1 MDQLNQA
8 PPGSPRVLPISQ
20 LRSLWQSSDV
30 SPMRAPTPNVTG
42 MSINRR
48 AAALTVSILTSLAV
62 LLNVTGA
69 ASAGTTGHTKA
80 KPTVVLVHG
89 AWADSSSWE
98 GVVTRLLRHG
108 YPVDVF
114 ATPLRS
120 LSGDSAALRDYL
132 GAITGPIVLV
142 GHSYGGAVITN
153 AATGSTAVKALVYVD
168 AFAPAEG
175 QPVITLPGPDSV
187 LANPVITDVFDLVP
201 AGAPTATTDFYIN
214 KALFPSA
221 FANDLPASRGRL
233 LAVTQRPVTYGALV
247 EPSGVPAW
255 KTIPSWYEV
264 GTRDKVIPASAQ
276 RAMATTIRA
285 HVSTSPTGHLPMVS
299 RPGDVTDTIESAA
312 RATD

>member
-1 MDQLNQA
+1 
-8 PPGSPRVLPISQ
+8 
-20 LRSLWQSSDV
+20 
-30 SPMRAPTPNVTG
+30 MRIT
-42 MSINRR
+42 RR
-48 AAALTVSILTSLAV
+48 TAALTASALTGLAL
-62 LLNVTGA
+62 LLNLPGA
-69 ASAGTTGHTKA
+69 ASAGTPGHATA

-89 AWADSSSWE
+89 AWADSSSWD
-98 GVVTRLLRHG
+98 GVVSRLLDDG

-114 ATPLRS
+114 PTPLRG
-120 LSGDSAALRDYL
+120 LSTDAGALRDYL

-175 QPVITLPGPDSV
+175 QPVIALSGPDSV

-201 AGAPTATTDFYIN
+201 AGAPTDTTDFYIN

-221 FANDLPASRGRL
+221 FANDLPASRGRV
-233 LAVTQRPVTYGALV
+233 LAATQRPITYGALT
-247 EPSGVPAW
+247 EASGAPAW
-255 KTIPSWYEV
+255 KTIASWYEV

-276 RAMATTIRA
+276 RAMAASIKA
-285 HVSTSPTGHLPMVS
+285 HVSTSPTGHLPMLS
-299 RPGDVTDTIESAA
+299 RPGDVTGTIESAA

>member
-1 MDQLNQA
+1 
-8 PPGSPRVLPISQ
+8 
-20 LRSLWQSSDV
+20 
-30 SPMRAPTPNVTG
+30 MRIT
-42 MSINRR
+42 RR
-48 AAALTVSILTSLAV
+48 AAALTVSALTGLA
-62 LLNVTGA
+62 LLMNMTGA
-69 ASAGTTGHTKA
+69 ASAGTAGHTRA

-98 GVVTRLLRHG
+98 VVVSQLLKHG

-114 ATPLRS
+114 PTPLRS
-120 LSGDSAALRDYL
+120 LSGDAAVLRQYL
-132 GAITGPIVLV
+132 GAISGPIVLV

-153 AATGSTAVKALVYVD
+153 AATGSSAVKALVYVD

-175 QPVITLPGPDSV
+175 QPVIALPGPDSV

-201 AGAPTATTDFYIN
+201 AGAPTATTDLFIR

-221 FANDLPASRGRL
+221 FANDLPASRGRV

-247 EPSGVPAW
+247 EPSGAPAW
-255 KTIPSWYEV
+255 KTIPSWYEI
-264 GTRDKVIPASAQ
+264 GTKDKVIPAAAQ
-276 RAMATTIRA
+276 RAMAASIKA
-285 HVSTSPTGHLPMVS
+285 HVRTSPTGHLPMVS